1 MVNVEYSLDAEEFE
15 DEGGSL
21 WGDWVFMGRMVIFV
35 RVDIVDI
42 GLDWDELGL
51 KYGSLGEIFF

>member
-15 DEGGSL
+15 DEGGSF